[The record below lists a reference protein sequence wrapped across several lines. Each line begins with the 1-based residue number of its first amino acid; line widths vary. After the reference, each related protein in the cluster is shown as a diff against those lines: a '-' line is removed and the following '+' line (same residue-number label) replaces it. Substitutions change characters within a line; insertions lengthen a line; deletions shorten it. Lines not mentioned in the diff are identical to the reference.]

1 MLPDAPCAT
10 AQLAIP
16 TDGTSQTRCQKVW
29 VGLKAISNHFLNA
42 QDPAVDAD
50 IIGYCFLLPL
60 SLYWMHTRPH
70 IDTQWA
76 VCFGTIWGA
85 VGLKAYM
92 RRRGGDQ

>member
-1 MLPDAPCAT
+1 MSPECAAAPSAT
-10 AQLAIP
+10 P
-16 TDGTSQTRCQKVW
+16 TTGTSQTRWQKIWAEIRGV
-29 VGLKAISNHFLNA
+29 VSQFLNA

-76 VCFGTIWGA
+76 ACFGTIWGA
-85 VGLKAYM
+85 VGLKAFM
-92 RRRGGDQ
+92 RRRGGEQ